1 MGRIPTAKNKGDR
14 GWLATLCC
22 AGVYTA
28 GLCGHCLS
36 FLASDAARRVRAR
49 RRTGSPAPLDSPL
62 ETEDAQPLVAV

>member
-1 MGRIPTAKNKGDR
+1 MDLLYPGRGR
-14 GWLATLCC
+14 GADGRGASPGL
-22 AGVYTA
+22 YTA

-49 RRTGSPAPLDSPL
+49 RRTGSPAPLGSPL